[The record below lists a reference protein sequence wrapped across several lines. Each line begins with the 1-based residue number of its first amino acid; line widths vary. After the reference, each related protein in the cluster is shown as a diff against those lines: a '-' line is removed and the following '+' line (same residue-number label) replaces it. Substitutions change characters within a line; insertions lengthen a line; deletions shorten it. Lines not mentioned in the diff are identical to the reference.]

1 MKKLSD
7 SHSSFL
13 AGSLLITRRSEG
25 VDRTTL
31 SKARK
36 NNEAYVRLRI
46 GINPPSGIYKEL
58 SLMPGRKQE

>member
-13 AGSLLITRRSEG
+13 AGSLLIARRSES
-25 VDRTTL
+25 VDRPTL

-36 NNEAYVRLRI
+36 NNEVYV
-46 GINPPSGIYKEL
+46 
-58 SLMPGRKQE
+58 